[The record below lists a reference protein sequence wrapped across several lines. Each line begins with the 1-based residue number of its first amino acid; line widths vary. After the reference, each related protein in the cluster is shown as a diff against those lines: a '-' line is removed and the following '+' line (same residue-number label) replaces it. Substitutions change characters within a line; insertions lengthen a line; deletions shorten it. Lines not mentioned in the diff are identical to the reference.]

1 MTDLN
6 KEDNI
11 DKKNDPTKKD
21 EKKELTLEEKLK
33 DTEEKLLRSLAEI
46 DNQRKRFEKDIQEAL
61 EFGGFNF
68 AKENLV
74 ILDNLQRAYIS
85 IKSDPS
91 LKGNKDLDKFLSN
104 IKIIEKDL
112 ISIFKKNKIEKI
124 DTKNKKFDPNFH
136 QAMTEMEDDKVEPG
150 TIVQEML
157 PGYMFGNRLLRASLV
172 AVSKKKAQNE
182 EKKPENSEKKEEK
195 NEENK
200 ENSGDK

>member
-6 KEDNI
+6 KEDTI
-11 DKKNDPTKKD
+11 EKKSDPAKKD
-21 EKKELTLEEKLK
+21 EKKEITLEEKLK
-33 DTEEKLLRSLAEI
+33 ETEEKLLRSLAEI

-85 IKSDPS
+85 IKNDTS
-91 LKGNKDLDKFLSN
+91 LKDNKDLNKFLDN
-104 IKIIEKDL
+104 IQIIEKDL

-136 QAMTEMEDDKVEPG
+136 QAMTEMEDDKVDPG

-182 EKKPENSEKKEEK
+182 EKKPENSEKK
-195 NEENK
+195 
-200 ENSGDK
+200 

>member
-11 DKKNDPTKKD
+11 EMKSNPAKKG

-85 IKSDPS
+85 IKNDTS
-91 LKGNKDLDKFLSN
+91 LKGNKDLDKFLGN
-104 IKIIEKDL
+104 IQIIEKDL

-182 EKKPENSEKKEEK
+182 EKKPENSEKK
-195 NEENK
+195 
-200 ENSGDK
+200 